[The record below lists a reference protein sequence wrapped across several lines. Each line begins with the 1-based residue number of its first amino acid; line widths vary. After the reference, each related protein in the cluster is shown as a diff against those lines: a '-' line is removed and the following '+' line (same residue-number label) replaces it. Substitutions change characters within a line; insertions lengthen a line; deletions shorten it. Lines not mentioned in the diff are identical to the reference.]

1 MSKEEATIVSR
12 SQVAQDAF
20 VICCLDGMRHGRFLD
35 IGAGEPELISNTVML
50 ERDFGWTGICCD
62 IETEQR
68 LREQRGATVVGD
80 FFAQDWG
87 ARCESIAVD
96 GRIDYLSLDLEPPQ
110 LTLAALCELPLS
122 KVRFSVITIEHDVYR
137 GFDSIRTAMRAILLE
152 HGYVRVAS
160 DVTINGLPFEDWWID
175 PKVVD
180 VDLATQSANAINGA
194 TRADGA
200 GI

>member
-1 MSKEEATIVSR
+1 MSEEELTIVSR

-20 VICCLDGMRHGRFLD
+20 VACCLNGMKHGRFLD
-35 IGAGEPELISNTVML
+35 IGAGDPELISNTVML
-50 ERDFGWTGICCD
+50 ERDFGWSGICCD
-62 IETEQR
+62 IETEQK
-68 LREQRGATVVGD
+68 LREKRSATVVGD
-80 FFAQDWG
+80 FFAEDWG

-122 KVRFSVITIEHDVYR
+122 KVRFSVITIEHDAYR

-160 DVTINGLPFEDWWID
+160 DVKVHGLPFEDWWID
-175 PKVVD
+175 PKVID
-180 VDLATQSANAINGA
+180 ADQATVCATEINGA
-194 TRADGA
+194 ASNQVTA
-200 GI
+200 